1 MTDEERQLLKDTAE
15 NLLRLLRQ
23 WDDTIEGMRVA
34 ISELYRA
41 GMATPER
48 KAFALSR
55 LRIRR
60 DLIRQQN
67 KPTQYLDGLI
77 DELDRPLVLQ

>member
-1 MTDEERQLLKDTAE
+1 MTHEERQFLKDTAE

-23 WDDTIEGMRVA
+23 WDDTIPGMQVA

-41 GMATPER
+41 GMITPER
-48 KAFALSR
+48 KALMLGR
-55 LRIRR
+55 LKIRR
-60 DLIRQQN
+60 DLISHAN

-77 DELDRPLVLQ
+77 DELDKWNGR

>member
-15 NLLRLLRQ
+15 NLRRLSHR
-23 WDDTIEGMRVA
+23 WDDTVEGMRVA
-34 ISELYRA
+34 IAELYRV

-48 KAFALSR
+48 KALALIR
-55 LRIRR
+55 LKIRR
-60 DLIRQQN
+60 ELIRQEN

-77 DELDRPLVLQ
+77 NELDKWAGH

>member
-1 MTDEERQLLKDTAE
+1 MTDEERKLLKDTAE

-23 WDDTIEGMRVA
+23 WDDTIVGMQVA

-48 KAFALSR
+48 KAVVLSR
-55 LRIRR
+55 LKLRR
-60 DLIRQQN
+60 DLIRKEN
-67 KPTQYLDGLI
+67 RPTEYLDGLI
-77 DELDRPLVLQ
+77 NELDRWVGY